1 MKSFQFKSLLLLA
14 ALIISLPSFG
24 QGLKAFKLKNGLSVY
39 IWEDESKSD
48 VFGLVGVRAGSIND
62 PEEYT
67 GLAHYLE
74 HVMFKGTD
82 KIGALNWT
90 EEEPIYKEII
100 AKYDQMAEEA
110 DPAKKEAI
118 SKEIN
123 ELTVKAGKLGLPN
136 EYSNLMESMGAKGV
150 NAGTYYDWTFYQV
163 GVFVLPCLSDKQ
175 MAGNLLTTFPASRIP
190 FLPVGAGK
198 RVRRI

>member
-74 HVMFKGTD
+74 HVMFKGRRAELDGRRTD
-82 KIGALNWT
+82 LQGNHRQVR
-90 EEEPIYKEII
+90 P
-100 AKYDQMAEEA
+100 DGRRSR
-110 DPAKKEAI
+110 PGKKR
-118 SKEIN
+118 SH
-123 ELTVKAGKLGLPN
+123 
-136 EYSNLMESMGAKGV
+136 
-150 NAGTYYDWTFYQV
+150 Q
-163 GVFVLPCLSDKQ
+163 Q
-175 MAGNLLTTFPASRIP
+175 GNQ
-190 FLPVGAGK
+190 
-198 RVRRI
+198 

>member
-100 AKYDQMAEEA
+100 AKYGW
-110 DPAKKEAI
+110 PKKPTRQKKKPSAR
-118 SKEIN
+118 K
-123 ELTVKAGKLGLPN
+123 
-136 EYSNLMESMGAKGV
+136 SM
-150 NAGTYYDWTFYQV
+150 
-163 GVFVLPCLSDKQ
+163 S
-175 MAGNLLTTFPASRIP
+175 
-190 FLPVGAGK
+190 
-198 RVRRI
+198 

>member
-100 AKYDQMAEEA
+100 ASTTRW
-110 DPAKKEAI
+110 PKKPTRQKKKPSAR
-118 SKEIN
+118 K
-123 ELTVKAGKLGLPN
+123 
-136 EYSNLMESMGAKGV
+136 SM
-150 NAGTYYDWTFYQV
+150 
-163 GVFVLPCLSDKQ
+163 S
-175 MAGNLLTTFPASRIP
+175 
-190 FLPVGAGK
+190 
-198 RVRRI
+198 

>member
-90 EEEPIYKEII
+90 EEEPIYKESS
-100 AKYDQMAEEA
+100 
-110 DPAKKEAI
+110 PSTTRWPKKPTRQKKKPSAR
-118 SKEIN
+118 K
-123 ELTVKAGKLGLPN
+123 
-136 EYSNLMESMGAKGV
+136 SM
-150 NAGTYYDWTFYQV
+150 
-163 GVFVLPCLSDKQ
+163 S
-175 MAGNLLTTFPASRIP
+175 
-190 FLPVGAGK
+190 
-198 RVRRI
+198 

>member
-1 MKSFQFKSLLLLA
+1 MKSFQFKSLLLLTT
-14 ALIISLPSFG
+14 LIISLPSFG

-90 EEEPIYKEII
+90 EEEPIY
-100 AKYDQMAEEA
+100 
-110 DPAKKEAI
+110 P
-118 SKEIN
+118 
-123 ELTVKAGKLGLPN
+123 
-136 EYSNLMESMGAKGV
+136 
-150 NAGTYYDWTFYQV
+150 
-163 GVFVLPCLSDKQ
+163 
-175 MAGNLLTTFPASRIP
+175 
-190 FLPVGAGK
+190 
-198 RVRRI
+198 